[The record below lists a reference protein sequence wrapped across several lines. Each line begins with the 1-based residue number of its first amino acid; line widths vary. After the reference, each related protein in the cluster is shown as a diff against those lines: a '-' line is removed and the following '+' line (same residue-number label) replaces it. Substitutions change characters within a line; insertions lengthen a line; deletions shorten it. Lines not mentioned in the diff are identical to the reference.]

1 MRGGTARPGR
11 TAVAALAA
19 TMLLLAACGG
29 GDASEAP
36 TDAPAPEASAPEDG
50 EPEVLAPL
58 PDGFPES
65 TVSILVIDDP
75 GSYDA
80 LYIRD
85 LVEAAE
91 PYSPVDFNIIIR
103 NNFGS
108 FGTYEAIQWMQG
120 EPGGTEGYVLS
131 MAKEPGISTDLIGEP
146 IVAELGADLDWMQY
160 IIGTEQSPLV
170 LYTANDRPWGSS
182 FEDFVAYAKENRLVY
197 SGGGGGS
204 GRDIGMGSIAQVGG
218 FEYDEIA
225 GGDRTEIAA
234 GVIAGL
240 ADFAIVETAEIIQFV
255 QDGKITVLAATQ
267 EGEPLVDFGSPPR
280 TYEVLGGEPDVWGT
294 TSGLFAPE
302 TVSAERIQWFYE
314 LFSRAAASEEFKAK
328 RAQLVPGIR
337 HLEAFDGAAFRAFAE
352 RGYIA
357 AYRSMRAAGTVA
369 PGAETPLIPVD

>member
-1 MRGGTARPGR
+1 MMGGSARPSR
-11 TAVAALAA
+11 TVVAALAA
-19 TMLLLAACGG
+19 ATLLLAACGG
-29 GDASEAP
+29 GSASDAPSDSSGGTA
-36 TDAPAPEASAPEDG
+36 APAPADDG
-50 EPEVLAPL
+50 ILAPL
-58 PDGFPES
+58 PDGFPNQS
-65 TVSILVIDDP
+65 VTILVIDEP

-85 LVEAAE
+85 LVEAAQ
-91 PYSPVDFNIIIR
+91 PFSPVEFKILIR
-103 NNFGS
+103 DNFGS

-146 IVAELGADLDWMQY
+146 IVAELDADLDWMQY

-182 FEDFVAYAKENRLVY
+182 FEDFVAYAKENKLVY

-218 FEYDEIA
+218 FEYEEIA
-225 GGDRTEIAA
+225 GGNRTEIAA

-255 QDGKITVLAATQ
+255 QDGRITVLAATQ
-267 EGEPLVDFGSPPR
+267 EGDPLVDFGSPPR

-302 TVSAERIQWFYE
+302 TVSPERIQWFYD

-328 RAQLVPGIR
+328 RTQMVPGIR
-337 HLEAFDGAAFRAFAE
+337 HLEGFDGAAYRAFAE
-352 RGYIA
+352 KGYIA